1 MHHEGNRAGQ
11 YTEGQGDGMG
21 EQLRGI
27 GRSLRAGIA
36 IPPTVLVTQLD
47 TGELVLQGRPDGPR
61 AYLSPAD
68 AMPLKQ
74 ELAAAF
80 ERTEQVVQIDHGE
93 AR

>member
-11 YTEGQGDGMG
+11 YTEGQGGGMG
-21 EQLRGI
+21 EQPRGI

-74 ELAAAF
+74 QLAAAF
-80 ERTEQVVQIDHGE
+80 ERAEQVAQRDQGE